1 MSQNKPKP
9 DNSSSPIGGS
19 INTVALRDEVQK
31 AQSDG
36 YVALPMSQL
45 FGDRAVP
52 KEPQWSD
59 VLNTMFSSSSKGES
73 GGNLYASVGKE
84 YLISSCGTKGKGYM
98 EWGSGNRLPN
108 AIALLTSLLP
118 YTAAGVKFNTDTAAG
133 LGPKPK
139 YRYSYYTNGALVTK
153 EIDYSDAGLYL
164 EGQLIGAHGALGD
177 FYKRCR
183 ENDVDISKRLRDT
196 DKSKETA
203 GQTLQPASATNNTA
217 SAFGSQPEGARDA
230 DGKLLATDAE
240 IRINQQMEQRMLKQ
254 VADAELAYHIWEKTN
269 KEVKIFLENNNLD
282 LIFLELFNDMCHM
295 GICFPEIGLEQQ
307 ALQENTVLWNPKVS
321 SISHRSTL
329 TCRLERMDEENHI
342 NYVYVSNRW
351 LDQSAVATVTQTQDI
366 AAFHALDPQ
375 RPLASLRAKVRDTR
389 LKAYNGKKDGRGT
402 PIGERPTRFILPEFY
417 PTMGRPYYP
426 QPSWWTVF
434 GGEIYK
440 YASTLIEN
448 RVTARENSNMW
459 GKIIYVHT
467 EYLNKLFLQEQ
478 AATKDERDKIR
489 DKLWKEI
496 NTFLK
501 DRSKNGSTLL
511 SFTFTG
517 NDGKEHEAFRIVDV
531 PQGDKDTASVNKT
544 ELAEAASIIFFALE
558 IHPDLIGAVPGR
570 SGSSGGTYQ
579 REMYEMKKLMMAPT
593 QNLVLKVLEMTRDFN
608 EWDSHLVWPIKQMSL
623 TTLDRNATGVEE
635 TKV

>member
-1 MSQNKPKP
+1 M
-9 DNSSSPIGGS
+9 
-19 INTVALRDEVQK
+19 VAVRDEMQEVQT
-31 AQSDG
+31 DG
-36 YVALPMSQL
+36 YVALPMHQL
-45 FGDRAVP
+45 FGDRVVP
-52 KEPQWSD
+52 KDPQWSD
-59 VLNTMFSSSSKGES
+59 VLNTMFSTSSKSEG

-84 YLISSCGTKGKGYM
+84 YPITSCGTKGKGFM

-108 AIALLTSLLP
+108 TIALLTSLLP

-164 EGQLIGAHGALGD
+164 EGQLIEAHKALGD

-183 ENDVDISKRLRDT
+183 ENNVDISKRVREM
-196 DKSKETA
+196 DKSKESA
-203 GQTLQPASATNNTA
+203 EKSLQPASVTNSTA
-217 SAFGSQPEGARDA
+217 SAFGSQPEGKRDD
-230 DGKLLATDAE
+230 DGKLIVTDAE
-240 IRINQQMEQRMLKQ
+240 IRINQQMEQRMLNQ
-254 VADAELAYHIWEKTN
+254 VADAELAYQVWEKTN
-269 KEVKIFLENNNLD
+269 KEVKDFLENNNLD

-307 ALQENTVLWNPKVS
+307 ASQGNTVLWKPKIS

-351 LDQSAVATVTQTQDI
+351 LDQSAVATVTQGQDI
-366 AAFHALDPQ
+366 VAFPALDPQ
-375 RPLASLRAKVRDTR
+375 RPLTSLRNKVVDTR
-389 LKAYNGKKDGRGT
+389 LKAYHGKKDGRGT
-402 PIGERPTRFILPEFY
+402 PIGERPTRFIFPEYY

-459 GKIIYVHT
+459 GKIIYVHMD
-467 EYLNKLFLQEQ
+467 YLNKLFMQEQ
-478 AATKDERDKIR
+478 AATKEERDEIR
-489 DKLWKEI
+489 NKLWYEI

-517 NDGKEHEAFRIVDV
+517 NDGKEKEAFRIVDV
-531 PQGDKDTASVNKT
+531 PQGDKDSASVNKT

-579 REMYEMKKLMMAPT
+579 REMYEMKKLMMGPT
-593 QNLVLKVLEMTRDFN
+593 QNIVLKVLEMTRDFN
-608 EWDSHLVWPIKQMSL
+608 EWDSHLVWGIKQMSL
-623 TTLDRNATGVEE
+623 TTLDRNANGIEE